1 MHKNFKNHL
10 SNVQGALLS
19 VNASKINESKTAERL
34 V

>member
-19 VNASKINESKTAERL
+19 VNTSKKTESKTAERL

>member
-1 MHKNFKNHL
+1 MHKNFKNH
-10 SNVQGALLS
+10 VQGALLS